1 MVNPDSYSSHSN
13 LGSSMEQY
21 QVENSGWS
29 EIDEWGPEKVLQVYD
44 PDTGMK
50 GVLVIDN
57 TSTGPGK
64 GGIRFAE
71 SVTPMEVFKLART
84 MTWKCAS
91 AGLPFGGAKGGII
104 ANPGKVNQVEWIKS
118 FAKMIKPYCPS
129 QYIAATDVGTTEL
142 DMAVFAHEIGDMRAC
157 TGKPQELGGIPHEL
171 GTTGYGVS
179 VALRTT
185 IDFLKESKRKG
196 VKPSRP
202 YIDLTNSLDTKNNDI
217 KVVIQGFGNVGS
229 FTAKFLNDLNIK
241 VIGVSDVSGFVFD
254 DNGLDIPQLMS
265 DMKDKSKLSDL
276 LNNQQQQQHLYNILD
291 KDEIFN
297 VDSDVFIPAA
307 LTGVI
312 NDKTASKL
320 LEHNVKI
327 IVEGANIPTT
337 PSADQYLVN
346 NNILIIPDF
355 LANSGGVI
363 GSFVEYQGRTE
374 KEAFDL
380 IEYKITNNVKRA
392 LYNSVQLTDQEGDNS
407 QLNVRKVAM
416 ETAKQIVYRAM
427 LLRKGAISVAR
438 EAYAR
443 KERVIY

>member
-71 SVTPMEVFKLART
+71 SVTPAEVFKLART

-104 ANPGKVNQVEWIKS
+104 ANPSKVNQVEWIKS

-185 IDFLKESKRKG
+185 IDFLKDIKRKG
-196 VKPSRP
+196 LKASKPL
-202 YIDLTNSLDTKNNDI
+202 IDLTNSLDTKSNNI

-229 FTAKFLNDLNIK
+229 FAAKFLNDLDIK
-241 VIGVSDVSGFVFD
+241 VVGVSDVSGFVFD

-276 LNNQQQQQHLYNILD
+276 PENQQQQHLYNILD

-297 VDSDVFIPAA
+297 VNTDIFIPAA

-312 NDKTASKL
+312 NDKTAPKL

-380 IEYKITNNVKRA
+380 IEYKITNNVKRS
-392 LYNSVQLTDQEGDNS
+392 LYNSLQLIDQEGDTS
-407 QLNVRKVAM
+407 QLDVRRTAM